1 MRISRYGSV
10 ALSCINRRPRINK
23 KQYHLILATEVDMN
37 ESANQFNPSSSQP
50 VDPTVLNL
58 TDSAAQ
64 KVRRLREEEGD
75 SNLMLRVYVT
85 GGGCSGFSYGFNFA
99 NELNEDDA
107 NFDNDDVTLV
117 VDSLSYQYLQ
127 GSTVDYT
134 EGLEGAR
141 FVVQNPNATTTCGC
155 GSSFSI

>member
-1 MRISRYGSV
+1 
-10 ALSCINRRPRINK
+10 
-23 KQYHLILATEVDMN
+23 MN
-37 ESANQFNPSSSQP
+37 ESANQFNPSTSQP
-50 VDPTVLNL
+50 VDPTALNL
-58 TDSAAQ
+58 TDSAAK

-75 SNLMLRVYVT
+75 SNLILQVYIKNKSK
-85 GGGCSGFSYGFNFA
+85 SGFSYGFNFA

-141 FVVQNPNATTTCGC
+141 FIVTNPNATTTCGC
-155 GSSFSI
+155 GSSFSL

>member
-1 MRISRYGSV
+1 
-10 ALSCINRRPRINK
+10 
-23 KQYHLILATEVDMN
+23 MN
-37 ESANQFNPSSSQP
+37 ESTNQFNPSASQP
-50 VDPTVLNL
+50 VDPTALSL

-75 SNLMLRVYVT
+75 SELMLR
-85 GGGCSGFSYGFNFA
+85 
-99 NELNEDDA
+99 
-107 NFDNDDVTLV
+107 DVTLV

-141 FVVQNPNATTTCGC
+141 FVVANPNATTSCGC